1 MQLITIVNGYV
12 EALTISGQTHSRGKS
27 TVAQTPHGRKNPT
40 TSTGAYIFRWTLH
53 ALEDSRNSMFRSTY
67 KFTVYSI
74 SPSDSDFSATET
86 NDKRKGRRTK
96 DVV

>member
-1 MQLITIVNGYV
+1 M
-12 EALTISGQTHSRGKS
+12 
-27 TVAQTPHGRKNPT
+27 
-40 TSTGAYIFRWTLH
+40 
-53 ALEDSRNSMFRSTY
+53 EDSRNSMFRSTY